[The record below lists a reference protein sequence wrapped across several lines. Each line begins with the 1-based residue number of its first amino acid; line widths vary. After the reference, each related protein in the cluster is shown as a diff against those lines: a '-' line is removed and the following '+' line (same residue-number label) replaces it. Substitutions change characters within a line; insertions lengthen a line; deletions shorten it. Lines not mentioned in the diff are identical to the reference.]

1 MVKRG
6 GLSRGNPGDLLR
18 GFVESDSVRFSFAF
32 AIMAEN
38 HRLGIGGLRES
49 SSKR

>member
-1 MVKRG
+1 M
-6 GLSRGNPGDLLR
+6 SRGHTGDLLR
-18 GFVESDSVRFSFAF
+18 GFVESDSVRFSFVF

-49 SSKR
+49 SSER